1 MGQLTNQR
9 ALVTGAAS
17 GIGAAIARRF
27 SKEGAFVV
35 IADINDTVGTA
46 IATEIAGE
54 YRHLDVSDSTAW
66 DTLIATQADF
76 DIVVLNAGVATS
88 PNVIGETLVYP
99 LEGVDN
105 DAYQRIMRTNLDGV
119 VFGARAVIPGMVARR
134 GGHILATAS
143 LAGIVAMGP
152 DPVYGLT
159 KHGVVGF
166 VKSLGV
172 ALEPHGVCI
181 SALCP
186 GFIDTPLVSPISQE
200 VIKSFGMGIL
210 PVEVAADLAM
220 RALTERINGSQW
232 TVMDGQPITQY
243 VPASPFATQ

>member
-1 MGQLTNQR
+1 MGQLADQR
-9 ALVTGAAS
+9 ALITGAAS

-27 SKEGAFVV
+27 SIEGAFVV
-35 IADINDTVGTA
+35 VADINDTDGRV
-46 IATEIAGE
+46 IADEISGE
-54 YRHLDVSDSTAW
+54 YAHLDVSDSMAW
-66 DTLIATQADF
+66 DNLIAAQADF

-88 PNVIGETLVYP
+88 PNVVGATPAYP

-105 DAYQRIMRTNLDGV
+105 DTYERIMRTNLDGM
-119 VFGARAVIPGMVARR
+119 VFGARAVIPRMVARHS
-134 GGHILATAS
+134 GHILATAS
-143 LAGIVAMGP
+143 LAGIVAIGA

-159 KHGVVGF
+159 KHGVVGL

-186 GFIDTPLVSPISQE
+186 GFIDTPLISGTAQE
-200 VIKSFGMGIL
+200 FIKSSGMGIL
-210 PVEVAADLAM
+210 PVEIAADLAM

-232 TVMDGQPITQY
+232 TVMAGQQITQY
-243 VPASPFATQ
+243 VPAPPFATQ

>member
-9 ALVTGAAS
+9 AIITGAAS

-27 SKEGAFVV
+27 STEGAFVV
-35 IADINDTVGTA
+35 VADINDTDGLAVA
-46 IATEIAGE
+46 AEIGGE
-54 YRHLDVSDSTAW
+54 YVHLDVSDSVAW
-66 DTLIATQADF
+66 DKLIAAQADF

-88 PNVIGETLVYP
+88 TNAIGETRAYP

-105 DAYQRIMRTNLDGV
+105 DAYQRIMRANLDGV
-119 VFGARAVIPGMVARR
+119 VFGARAVIPGMVSRR
-134 GGHILATAS
+134 NGHILATAS
-143 LAGIVAMGP
+143 LAGIVAMGL
-152 DPVYGLT
+152 DPIYGLT

-166 VKSLGV
+166 VKSLGA

-186 GFIDTPLVSPISQE
+186 GFVDTPLVSPISQE
-200 VIKSFGMGIL
+200 WIKSFGMGIL

-220 RALTERINGSQW
+220 RALAERINGSQW
-232 TVMDGQPITQY
+232 TVMAGEQITQY
-243 VPASPFATQ
+243 VPAPPFTTQ

>member
-1 MGQLTNQR
+1 MGQLANQR
-9 ALVTGAAS
+9 ALITGAAS

-27 SKEGAFVV
+27 SVEGAFVV
-35 IADINDTVGTA
+35 AADINDTDGRV
-46 IATEIAGE
+46 IADEINGE
-54 YRHLDVSDSTAW
+54 YVHLDVSDSTAW
-66 DTLIATQADF
+66 DNLISAQADF

-88 PNVIGETLVYP
+88 PNVVGETPAYP

-105 DAYQRIMRTNLDGV
+105 DTYERIMRTNLDGV
-119 VFGARAVIPGMVARR
+119 VFGARAMIPRMVARHS
-134 GGHILATAS
+134 GHILATAS
-143 LAGIVAMGP
+143 LAGIVAIGP
-152 DPVYGLT
+152 DPIYGLT

-186 GFIDTPLVSPISQE
+186 GFIDAPLISGTAQE
-200 VIKSFGMGIL
+200 FIKSSGMGIL
-210 PVEVAADLAM
+210 PVEIAADLAM

-232 TVMDGQPITQY
+232 TVMAGQEISQY
-243 VPASPFATQ
+243 VPTPPFVTQ

>member
-1 MGQLTNQR
+1 MSQLANQR
-9 ALVTGAAS
+9 ALITGAAS

-27 SKEGAFVV
+27 STEGAYVV
-35 IADINDTVGTA
+35 VADINDTAGQAVA
-46 IATEIAGE
+46 AEIAGE
-54 YRHLDVSDSTAW
+54 YTHLDVTDSMAW
-66 DTLIATQADF
+66 DKLIGAQADF

-88 PNVIGETLVYP
+88 PNVIGTTLAYP

-105 DAYQRIMRTNLDGV
+105 DAYERIMRTNLDGV

-134 GGHILATAS
+134 SGHILATAS
-143 LAGIVAMGP
+143 LAGLIAIAP
-152 DPVYGLT
+152 DPIYGLT

-172 ALEPHGVCI
+172 ALDPHGVCI

-232 TVMDGQPITQY
+232 TVMDGQEITQY
-243 VPASPFATQ
+243 VPTPPFATQ

>member
-1 MGQLTNQR
+1 MGQLTNHR
-9 ALVTGAAS
+9 ALITGAAS

-27 SKEGAFVV
+27 GTEGAFIVV
-35 IADINDTVGTA
+35 ADINDTAGPA
-46 IATEIAGE
+46 IADEIDGE
-54 YRHLDVSDSTAW
+54 YVHLDVSDSMAW
-66 DTLIATQADF
+66 DNLIATQADF

-88 PNVIGETLVYP
+88 PNVIGDTPAYP

-105 DAYQRIMRTNLDGV
+105 DTYERIMRTNLDGV

-134 GGHILATAS
+134 SGHILATAS
-143 LAGIVAMGP
+143 LAGIVAIGP
-152 DPVYGLT
+152 DPIYGLT

-186 GFIDTPLVSPISQE
+186 GFIDTPLVSGTAQE
-200 VIKSFGMGIL
+200 LIKSSGMGIL
-210 PVEVAADLAM
+210 PVEIAADLAM

-232 TVMDGQPITQY
+232 TVMAGQQITQY
-243 VPASPFATQ
+243 VPAPPFATQ